1 MTLRAPGCG
10 WGCSQQKHPDGT
22 SFGTLRPIEWSPEL
36 TPQDLKVS
44 AEVAAIRGRV
54 SSCVGSRSQ
63 FFFCRLLSIGQMLE
77 SQITPF
83 QTEARRSQRV
93 VARIRVKVI
102 RRDESEGTFS
112 EDTHTLVVNAHGAL
126 LMLAMKVRAGE
137 ILTLENGVGRDRT
150 HVRVVRLGKKIE
162 SKNEVA
168 IEFSSPAPRFWHI
181 DFPPGDWKAW
191 ED

>member
-1 MTLRAPGCG
+1 
-10 WGCSQQKHPDGT
+10 
-22 SFGTLRPIEWSPEL
+22 
-36 TPQDLKVS
+36 
-44 AEVAAIRGRV
+44 
-54 SSCVGSRSQ
+54 
-63 FFFCRLLSIGQMLE
+63 MLE

-102 RRDESEGTFS
+102 RRDEAGDTFS
-112 EDTHTLVVNAHGAL
+112 EDTHTLAVNAHGAL
-126 LMLAMKVRAGE
+126 LMLAMKVRTGE

-168 IEFSSPAPRFWHI
+168 IEFSSPLLASGTLIRIAKEFGPYPR
-181 DFPPGDWKAW
+181 GSCTSASQALLS
-191 ED
+191 